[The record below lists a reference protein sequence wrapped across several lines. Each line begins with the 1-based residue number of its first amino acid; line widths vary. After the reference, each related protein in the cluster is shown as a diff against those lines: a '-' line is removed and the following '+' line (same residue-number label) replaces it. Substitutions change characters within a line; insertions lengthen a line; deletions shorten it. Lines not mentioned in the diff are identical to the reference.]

1 VILSSAVRSAEPPAV
16 VLRLRIRPIGI
27 TTLRRYADGVSDA
40 LGRLSI
46 DVRRDGETQVV
57 VAVAGEVDMATAPQ
71 LGEVLGAQTGVDL
84 VVDLSGVPFLDSSGL
99 SVLVRKRAD
108 LAGTGRTLRVIGEQD
123 NVRKILEV
131 TGLLGPLHGDGEAPS
146 G

>member
-1 VILSSAVRSAEPPAV
+1 
-16 VLRLRIRPIGI
+16 
-27 TTLRRYADGVSDA
+27 VSDA

-46 DVRRDGETQVV
+46 AVRQDGEARVV
-57 VAVAGEVDMATAPQ
+57 VEVAGEVDMATAPQ
-71 LGEVLGAQTGVDL
+71 LGEVLGAQRGVDL

-99 SVLVRKRAD
+99 SVLVRTRAD
-108 LAGTGRTLRVIGEQD
+108 LSGTGRTLRVTGEQD

-131 TGLLGPLHGDGEAPS
+131 TGLLGPLHGDGEEPADR

>member
-1 VILSSAVRSAEPPAV
+1 LESQRFV
-16 VLRLRIRPIGI
+16 V
-27 TTLRRYADGVSDA
+27 TLEGVSDA
-40 LGRLSI
+40 PELSI
-46 DVRRDGETQVV
+46 DVRRDGDSRVL

-71 LGEVLGAQTGVDL
+71 LGEVLGAQTGVDV

-99 SVLVRKRAD
+99 SVLVRTRAD
-108 LAGTGRTLRVIGEQD
+108 LSGTGRTLRVTGEQD

-131 TGLLGPLHGDGEAPS
+131 TGLLGAFHGDGERPPER